1 MARGRFISKAI
12 TTDRAVN
19 NLSSDT
25 CRLAFTWLI
34 TIADCEGRAVGEPEL
49 LKAALFPRRSD
60 ITPEQIEV
68 FISEWMAAKFII
80 WYYGEDG
87 DRYIQFVNFEKHQSG
102 LRKDREAS
110 SEIEAPD
117 NCRTIDGLTP
127 EEIGLRLSKDK
138 EEGKGKGKEE
148 DNDLPSSGLE
158 AAFVAATQMNGLTP
172 SPKKAFEAYEVMEK
186 AGVEPRDITAAV
198 RILLKGEYTIV
209 GPSSIVNTA
218 ITEKTRRVSG
228 NPQGKES
235 TMEMLDRQME
245 ELGGFDYGK

>member
-12 TTDRAVN
+12 ATDRAVN

-34 TIADCEGRAVGEPEL
+34 TIADREGRAVGEPEL

-68 FISEWMAAKFII
+68 FISEWMTAKFII

-102 LRKDREAS
+102 LRKDREAA

-117 NCRTIDGLTP
+117 NCRTVDGLTP

-138 EEGKGKGKEE
+138 GKGKEE
-148 DNDLPSSGLE
+148 GVTGGDNDFSILSKAYGSNIGVLSSDLSDMLQDDLNE
-158 AAFVAATQMNGLTP
+158 
-172 SPKKAFEAYEVMEK
+172 Y
-186 AGVEPRDITAAV
+186 GVEMCVEAIREAV
-198 RILLKGEYTIV
+198 RNNVRKWAYVQGILKRWKVDGKITI
-209 GPSSIVNTA
+209 G
-218 ITEKTRRVSG
+218 KTKKEAKVT
-228 NPQGKES
+228 QGKEK
-235 TMEMLDRQME
+235 
-245 ELGGFDYGK
+245 GFYA